1 MLMNLRR
8 VLLFLGSVALAAALI
23 ALLIRLGKVDV
34 RQTLHQ
40 LERVSAISFV
50 RLVLLNALLVYLSTE
65 KWRTVDA
72 ALRSPADS
80 VPSRIASFFVSSA
93 GMALGL
99 ILPVQL
105 GMTAARTIG
114 THTHGRALRRGT
126 GGTLVEQGFDLLVV
140 LFFTAASMATWL
152 SRGNG
157 MTWVV
162 SSAIAIGAALLF
174 VEPAIRMMNWLACYA
189 STNLSH
195 QSAAGSRSQI
205 RNRVSRVLRDLSD
218 LRHSRLIDARLVR
231 RLLILSA
238 ARFCVIVLMAYQT
251 SEAITA
257 HIQLWRMAA
266 ATPFAT
272 MANLIGITPGG
283 IGVNELTSASVLHLF
298 GIPLVVA
305 SQWAL
310 ANRLLVTGSCY
321 TVAACAFAM
330 LGVERIAHSE
340 KLKIR

>member
-1 MLMNLRR
+1 
-8 VLLFLGSVALAAALI
+8 
-23 ALLIRLGKVDV
+23 LIRLGKVDV

-80 VPSRIASFFVSSA
+80 VPSRIASFFVSST

-157 MTWVV
+157 ITWVV
-162 SSAIAIGAALLF
+162 SSAIAIGAALLL

-195 QSAAGSRSQI
+195 QSATESRSQM

-231 RLLILSA
+231 WLLILSA
-238 ARFCVIVLMAYQT
+238 ARFCVVVLMAYQN
-251 SEAITA
+251 SEAIVA
-257 HIQLWRMAA
+257 HIPLWRMGASV
-266 ATPFAT
+266 PFAT
-272 MANLIGITPGG
+272 FANAIGITPGG
-283 IGVNELTSASVLHLF
+283 IGVNELASVAALRLF
-298 GIPLVVA
+298 GTPLTIA

-310 ANRLLVTGSCY
+310 ANRLLGTGSCFA
-321 TVAACAFAM
+321 VAACASFL
-330 LGVERIAHSE
+330 LGAEKIIASTTRPIGST
-340 KLKIR
+340 KDGGCN